1 MPKSPKPKTPPTLTR
16 GQRVIAFIQEFCK
29 TPEGQHVGSP
39 LVLADFQKQFILDIY
54 DNPAGTRRAY
64 LSVSRKN
71 GKSGLISGILL
82 AHICGPEAVQNSQIV
97 SGAMSRDQAALVFA
111 LAAKMVQ
118 LDPRLAAVT
127 KIVPSSKRIIG
138 LARNVEYRALA
149 ADGTTAHGLSPVLAI
164 LDEVGQIRGPAS
176 DFVDAITTSQGA
188 HVAPLLIAI
197 STQAPTEADLFSI
210 WLDDA
215 RTSADP
221 KIVCHLYEAPAGCDL
236 MDEAAWKAANP
247 ALGLFRSLE
256 DLREQAIQA
265 HRMPATEN
273 SFRNLLLNQRVEAR
287 SPFVSRNVWI
297 ENGQAAHDIDGTT
310 PVYGG
315 LDLSA
320 VNDLTALVLVADHGG
335 DFSVLPTFWLPAAN
349 LPERSRQDRVPYD
362 LWAREGYLQTTPG
375 QSIEYEYVAHFL
387 RGVFDRF
394 NVAALAF
401 DRYNFRF
408 LKPWLE
414 KAGFSEEELA
424 RFVEFGQGYASMSP
438 ALRELESALLNRKLR
453 HGNHPVLTMCAQNA
467 TVQSDSAENRKFI
480 KAKATGRIDGMVA
493 LAMAVGVMPNK
504 AADDAQTFDDYINN
518 PLIL

>member
-1 MPKSPKPKTPPTLTR
+1 MPRKPKTPPTLTR
-16 GQRVIAFIQEFCK
+16 GQRVIAFVEEFCK

-39 LVLADFQKQFILDIY
+39 LVLAEFQKQFIRDIY

-71 GKSGLISGILL
+71 GKSGLIAGILL

-297 ENGQAAHDIDGTT
+297 ENGQAANDIDGTT

-335 DFSVLPTFWLPAAN
+335 AFSVMPTFWLPAAN
-349 LPERSRQDRVPYD
+349 LSDRSRQDRVPYD

-387 RGVFDRF
+387 RGVFDRY
-394 NVAALAF
+394 NIAALAF